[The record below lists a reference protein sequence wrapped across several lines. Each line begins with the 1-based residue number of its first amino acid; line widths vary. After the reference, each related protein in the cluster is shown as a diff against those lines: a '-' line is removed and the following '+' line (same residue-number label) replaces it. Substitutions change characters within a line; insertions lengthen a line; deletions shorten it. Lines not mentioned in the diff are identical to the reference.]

1 MSGIA
6 WVMVKRKCSNN
17 DRPGGIIGGEG
28 GGFVG
33 GYDRLLEEF
42 DDFGA
47 SRVVFGVG
55 PGGHGC

>member
-1 MSGIA
+1 
-6 WVMVKRKCSNN
+6 MVKGQCCNN
-17 DRPGGIIGGEG
+17 DHPGGIIGGEG

-47 SRVVFGVG
+47 SSVVFGVG
-55 PGGHGC
+55 LGGHGC